1 MKLLK
6 SEKGVSLIEVIAGM
20 LLTAIVFAIL
30 SVVMLNFITL
40 YQETKLYT
48 QLQDDLY
55 SAIEYMRYG
64 YGKEYFTEGE
74 GLIGLMT
81 ADSANVSLEGNSMV
95 IYPEVVENLTFANSY
110 WSKFSLNDNSQLEV
124 SSQYGLKGRFDH
136 EKIFPSTP
144 LKKIGRVSQFK
155 ILNRGQIWSI
165 AASTPAGKPL
175 LMKITLEG
183 QVRFRKRANDQTR
196 EDDKRKNVRTNKYE
210 TSVFLGNAAD

>member
-6 SEKGVSLIEVIAGM
+6 SEKGVSLIEVIAVM

-30 SVVMLNFITL
+30 TVSMLNFITL

-55 SAIEYMRYG
+55 NAIEYMRYG
-64 YGKEYFTEGE
+64 YAKEYFTEGE

-81 ADSANVSLEGNSMV
+81 ADSAYVSLEGNSME
-95 IYPEVVENLTFANSY
+95 IYPEVIENLTVAKSY
-110 WSKFSLNDNSQLEV
+110 WSRFSLNDNSQLEV
-124 SSQYGLKGRFDH
+124 SSSYGLKGRFNN

-144 LKKIGRVSQFK
+144 LKKIGRIPRFK
-155 ILNRGQIWSI
+155 ILNRGHIWSI
-165 AASTPAGKPL
+165 VARTPEGKPL
-175 LMKITLEG
+175 LMKIMLEG
-183 QVRFRKRANDQTR
+183 QVRFRKRANGQTR
-196 EDDKRKNVRTNKYE
+196 QDDKRKNVRTIKYE